1 MLPFTREQFLAVFVA
16 YNEAVWPAQVLAYL
30 LGLLMVVFI
39 LWPSEQRSRIIATGL
54 AAMWLWTGVAY
65 HGMHFSAI
73 SNGAWSFAALFVVQ
87 GLMFVEAGV
96 LRARLCFGLSRGWT
110 SWLGWALVAYSSIG
124 YPLLGQLLGHGYPAM
139 PMFGITPCPVTLAT
153 FGLFLLTTEPV
164 PRRLLLIPAIWSLIG
179 GSAAS
184 SLGIPQDLPL
194 LFSVITVFA
203 LLWRDHQ
210 LRRDESDPR
219 TGGEPSAAVRLE
231 SR

>member
-96 LRARLCFGLSRGWT
+96 LRTRLSFGLSGGWT
-110 SWLGWALVAYSSIG
+110 CVLGWALVAYSSIG
-124 YPLLGQLLGHGYPAM
+124 YPLLGQVLGHGYPAM
-139 PMFGITPCPVTLAT
+139 PMFGITPCPVTLFT

-164 PRRLLLIPAIWSLIG
+164 PLRLLVIPVIWSFIG
-179 GSAAS
+179 GSAAFK
-184 SLGIPQDLPL
+184 LGIAQDWPL
-194 LFSVITVFA
+194 LVSGSTVLA
-203 LLWRDHQ
+203 LLWRNRQ
-210 LRRDESDPR
+210 RRRGESDLRTAGVKVPR
-219 TGGEPSAAVRLE
+219 SH
-231 SR
+231 